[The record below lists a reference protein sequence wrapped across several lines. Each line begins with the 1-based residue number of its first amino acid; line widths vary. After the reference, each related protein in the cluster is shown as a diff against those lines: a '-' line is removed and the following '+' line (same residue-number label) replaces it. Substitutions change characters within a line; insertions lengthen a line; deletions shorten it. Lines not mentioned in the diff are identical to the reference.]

1 MQDQH
6 NNSLIDPMGECTQC
20 LLNLVVIGRATPYLH
35 NGEMQVEQEETGE
48 VIKLPKGQLISN
60 GFLVNENKSTC
71 YIIVLYVEFFHPGFR
86 RIQDTDK
93 SF

>member
-48 VIKLPKGQLISN
+48 VRSRSLRESQ
-60 GFLVNENKSTC
+60 
-71 YIIVLYVEFFHPGFR
+71 
-86 RIQDTDK
+86 
-93 SF
+93 

>member
-48 VIKLPKGQLISN
+48 VRSKAFKRANTTTYLLILNRTFSLVH
-60 GFLVNENKSTC
+60 FLTKSTGQKTT
-71 YIIVLYVEFFHPGFR
+71 IHI
-86 RIQDTDK
+86 D
-93 SF
+93 

>member
-48 VIKLPKGQLISN
+48 VRSKSLLREPIQLHTY
-60 GFLVNENKSTC
+60 LTT
-71 YIIVLYVEFFHPGFR
+71 YIE
-86 RIQDTDK
+86 
-93 SF
+93 

>member
-48 VIKLPKGQLISN
+48 VRTAFQLRK
-60 GFLVNENKSTC
+60 NKY
-71 YIIVLYVEFFHPGFR
+71 YIPYIAYIE
-86 RIQDTDK
+86 
-93 SF
+93 

>member
-35 NGEMQVEQEETGE
+35 NGDMQVELEETGE
-48 VIKLPKGQLISN
+48 VRS
-60 GFLVNENKSTC
+60 KS
-71 YIIVLYVEFFHPGFR
+71 L
-86 RIQDTDK
+86 
-93 SF
+93 

>member
-48 VIKLPKGQLISN
+48 VRTAFQLRKNKYYIHTLLDNTFCKENRKLRCIKVSL
-60 GFLVNENKSTC
+60 
-71 YIIVLYVEFFHPGFR
+71 
-86 RIQDTDK
+86 
-93 SF
+93 

>member
-48 VIKLPKGQLISN
+48 VK
-60 GFLVNENKSTC
+60 F
-71 YIIVLYVEFFHPGFR
+71 
-86 RIQDTDK
+86 
-93 SF
+93 

>member
-48 VIKLPKGQLISN
+48 VRSKSLLREPIQLHMYL
-60 GFLVNENKSTC
+60 FT
-71 YIIVLYVEFFHPGFR
+71 YVY
-86 RIQDTDK
+86 
-93 SF
+93 